1 MDAVWIE
8 QFEDFGDDPYLPF
21 PREKLVW
28 IRSDA
33 NATTDVRLEY
43 LKKTVGYTVPKVP
56 GVYGMIDATG
66 RLLYVGKSKALRN
79 RLYSYFL
86 PNNEEEKSGRIVQ
99 SAHAI
104 VWEQQPSEFA
114 ALLRE
119 QCLIRR
125 WQPRMNVVGMPKRQQ
140 QAFLCLGRPPAE
152 SLYLS
157 RYHDNN
163 ARCSHGPLSGIANLN
178 RAVEILARH
187 FKLRDCSQKTAMHLS
202 EQLSLFDLEQRAGCV
217 RYELG
222 NCIAPCISSCSKGL
236 YAEQI
241 AKAEVFLRGS
251 DHSLEEKLA
260 QTMAEAS
267 RNLHFEHAA
276 RVRED
281 LRIIR
286 WLVRR
291 LAQFN
296 RARDSEATIY
306 CVPSDNGRTT
316 WYLLRHGGIVMSMAA
331 PQTHMEWKR
340 TLQTIR
346 DCTQP
351 SPPIGLGLLDPE
363 DTLGLVT
370 SWLEKQKKDANK
382 KTQEATN
389 ISKKCWTSLVADLPT
404 AWSTAKPWLADRM
417 RLAETAKT

>member
-1 MDAVWIE
+1 MDARWTE

-21 PREKLVW
+21 SQEKLCWV
-28 IRSDA
+28 RSA
-33 NATTDVRLEY
+33 TNATTDERLEFF
-43 LKKTVGYTVPKVP
+43 KRTVGSTVPRVP

-140 QAFLCLGRPPAE
+140 QAYLSLGRPPAE

-157 RYHDNN
+157 RYHDNS

-217 RYELG
+217 RHELG
-222 NCIAPCISSCSKGL
+222 NCIAPCISSCSKSL
-236 YAEQI
+236 YAEQTL
-241 AKAEVFLRGS
+241 KAERFLQGG

-260 QTMAEAS
+260 EMMAEAS

-276 RVRED
+276 RLRED

-291 LAQFN
+291 LTQFN
-296 RARDSEATIY
+296 RARDSESTIY
-306 CVPSDNGRTT
+306 CVPSDNERTI
-316 WYLLRHGGIVMSMAA
+316 WYLLRHGGIVTAMAA
-331 PQTHMEWKR
+331 PNTQIEWKQ
-340 TLQTIR
+340 TLKRVR

-370 SWLEKQKKDANK
+370 AWLEKQKKVTRTKDTNPANIDA
-382 KTQEATN
+382 
-389 ISKKCWTSLVADLPT
+389 KCWTILAADLPT
-404 AWSTAKPWLADRM
+404 TWSTAKPWLADRT
-417 RLAETAKT
+417 RFAESA